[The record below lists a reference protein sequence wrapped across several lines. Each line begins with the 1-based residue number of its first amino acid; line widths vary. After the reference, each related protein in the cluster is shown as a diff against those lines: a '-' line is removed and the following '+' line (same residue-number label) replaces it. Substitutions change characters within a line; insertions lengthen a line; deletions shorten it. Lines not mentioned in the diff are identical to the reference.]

1 MRIRIF
7 KDRNKYMSKTLKRIL
22 FAVVGLI
29 IVWLVLKLTG
39 VIGKEKVIKVST
51 EKVTKRTI
59 VETVN
64 ASGKVYPEVEVKL
77 SPDISGEIVELN
89 VAEGDS
95 VKKGQ
100 VLARIYADIYATQRD
115 QASAVVNQQQAQ
127 VANASASIEAM
138 RAQLDQAKKT
148 YEMQKQLFDD
158 KVISQSEFNTADAAY
173 KSAHANFNAAKQ
185 NIRGTQAGVQSARA
199 ALSKA
204 NKDIS
209 RATLVSPMDGVV
221 SLLNV
226 KKGERVVGSSMMA
239 GTEMMRIADLRK
251 IEVRV
256 DVGENDIPKIHLG
269 DSAIV
274 EVDAYNNR
282 KFKGIVT
289 QIASSNNGAASLQTA
304 AAGTDVTNYKV
315 YISLLPGSY
324 KDLMDPAKP
333 KSFPFRPGM
342 SASADIQ
349 TKTHENRLAVPINA
363 VTTRDKNDSTGLTNS
378 SSEKDKNA
386 ANTERTIAEPDELE
400 EVVFVLQKDGT
411 VKKIKVRTDIQ
422 DINYIEILAGLN
434 EGDEVITG
442 PYDVVSKTLK
452 PGDKVKVVPK
462 SALFDKKK

>member
-1 MRIRIF
+1 M
-7 KDRNKYMSKTLKRIL
+7 NKTLKWIIFSL
-22 FAVVGLI
+22 VGLI
-29 IVWLVLKLTG
+29 ILLVILKKAG
-39 VIGKEKVIKVST
+39 VLGKEEGVKVST
-51 EKVTKRTI
+51 EKATKRTI

-89 VAEGDS
+89 VVEGDS

-127 VANASASIEAM
+127 VANVSASIEAS
-138 RAQLDQAKKT
+138 RAQLEQAKKT
-148 YEMQKQLFDD
+148 YDMQKQLLDD

-173 KSAHANFNAAKQ
+173 KSAQANFNAAKQ
-185 NIRGTQAGVQSARA
+185 TIRGSQASVQSARA

-209 RATLVSPMDGVV
+209 RATLVSPMEGVV

-269 DSAIV
+269 DSASV

-282 KFKGIVT
+282 KFKGVVT
-289 QIASSNNGAASLQTA
+289 QIASSNNGAASLQTST
-304 AAGTDVTNYKV
+304 GTDVTNYKV
-315 YISLLPGSY
+315 YIRLLPESY
-324 KDLMDPAKP
+324 KDLMDPSKP

-349 TKTHENRLAVPINA
+349 TKTHENRLAVPINS
-363 VTTRDKNDSTGLTNS
+363 VTTRDKNDST
-378 SSEKDKNA
+378 SEKSSATEKSKDVVNA
-386 ANTERTIAEPDELE
+386 NEKTNTEADDLE
-400 EVVFVLQKDGT
+400 EVVFILQKDGT
-411 VKKIKVRTDIQ
+411 VKKVKVRTDIQ
-422 DINYIEILAGLN
+422 DINYIEILGGLN

-452 PGDKVKVVPK
+452 SKDKVKVVAK
-462 SALFDKKK
+462 SELFDKKK

>member
-1 MRIRIF
+1 M
-7 KDRNKYMSKTLKRIL
+7 NKTLKWIIFSLLGLVIL
-22 FAVVGLI
+22 
-29 IVWLVLKLTG
+29 LVILKKSGML
-39 VIGKEKVIKVST
+39 GKDEGIKVST

-64 ASGKVYPEVEVKL
+64 ASGKVYPVVEVKM

-89 VAEGDS
+89 VVEGDS

-115 QASAVVNQQQAQ
+115 QASAIVNQQQAQ
-127 VANASASIEAM
+127 VANVSASIEASK
-138 RAQLDQAKKT
+138 AQLDQAKKT
-148 YEMQKQLFDD
+148 YDMQKQLLDD
-158 KVISQSEFNTADAAY
+158 KVISQNEFNTADAAY
-173 KSAHANFNAAKQ
+173 KSAVANFNAAKQ
-185 NIRGTQAGVQSARA
+185 TIRGSQAGVQSARA

-221 SLLNV
+221 SLLSV

-239 GTEMMRIADLRK
+239 GTEMMRIADLRQ

-269 DSAIV
+269 DSASV

-282 KFKGIVT
+282 KFKGVVT
-289 QIASSNNGAASLQTA
+289 QIASSNNGAASSQTSS
-304 AAGTDVTNYKV
+304 GTDVTNYKV
-315 YISLLPGSY
+315 YIRLLPESY
-324 KDLMDPAKP
+324 KDLMDPTKP

-363 VTTRDKNDSTGLTNS
+363 VTTRDKNDSTNSKTYVDKSSSSDVSPNDKTNS
-378 SSEKDKNA
+378 TSD
-386 ANTERTIAEPDELE
+386 DLE

-411 VKKIKVRTDIQ
+411 VNKVKVRTDIQ
-422 DINYIEILAGLN
+422 DINYIEILGGLN

-452 PGDKVKVVPK
+452 SKDKVKVVPK
-462 SALFDKKK
+462 SELFDKKK

>member
-1 MRIRIF
+1 MVILKKSGMLG
-7 KDRNKYMSKTLKRIL
+7 KDE
-22 FAVVGLI
+22 
-29 IVWLVLKLTG
+29 G
-39 VIGKEKVIKVST
+39 VKVST

-64 ASGKVYPEVEVKL
+64 ASGKVYPEVEVKM

-115 QASAVVNQQQAQ
+115 QASAIVNQQQAQ
-127 VANASASIEAM
+127 VANVSASIEAI

-148 YEMQKQLFDD
+148 YDMQKQLFDE

-173 KSAHANFNAAKQ
+173 KSAQANLNAAKQ
-185 NIRGTQAGVQSARA
+185 NIRGSQAGVQSARA

-209 RATLVSPMDGVV
+209 RAALVSPMEGVV

-226 KKGERVVGSSMMA
+226 KKGERVVGSSLMA

-269 DSAIV
+269 DSATV

-289 QIASSNNGAASLQTA
+289 QIASSNNGAASSQTVT
-304 AAGTDVTNYKV
+304 GTDVTNYKV
-315 YISLLPGSY
+315 YISLLPESY
-324 KDLMDPAKP
+324 QDLMDPSKP

-363 VTTRDKNDSTGLTNS
+363 VTTRDKNDTANSKNYTADKSSADVNTTGKTNS
-378 SSEKDKNA
+378 NSD
-386 ANTERTIAEPDELE
+386 DLE

-411 VKKIKVRTDIQ
+411 VKKTKVRTDIQ
-422 DINYIEILAGLN
+422 DINYIEILGGLN

-452 PGDKVKVVPK
+452 TGGKVKVVPK
-462 SALFDKKK
+462 SELFDKKK

>member
-1 MRIRIF
+1 
-7 KDRNKYMSKTLKRIL
+7 
-22 FAVVGLI
+22 VGLVI
-29 IVWLVLKLTG
+29 LLVILKKSGTL
-39 VIGKEKVIKVST
+39 GKDEGIKVST

-64 ASGKVYPEVEVKL
+64 ASGKVYPVVEVKL

-89 VAEGDS
+89 VMEGDS

-115 QASAVVNQQQAQ
+115 QASAIVNQQQAQ
-127 VANASASIEAM
+127 VANVSSSIEAL

-148 YEMQKQLFDD
+148 YDMQKQLLDD
-158 KVISQSEFNTADAAY
+158 KVISQSEFNTADAGY
-173 KSAHANFNAAKQ
+173 KTAQANYNAAKQ
-185 NIRGTQAGVQSARA
+185 TIRGSQAGVQSARA

-209 RATLVSPMDGVV
+209 RATLESPMDGVV

-226 KKGERVVGSSMMA
+226 KKGERVVGSSLMA
-239 GTEMMRIADLRK
+239 GTEMMRIADLRQ

-269 DSAIV
+269 DSASV

-289 QIASSNNGAASLQTA
+289 QIASSNNGAASLQTSS
-304 AAGTDVTNYKV
+304 GTDVTNYKV
-315 YISLLPGSY
+315 YIRLLPESY
-324 KDLMDPAKP
+324 QDLLDPTKP

-349 TKTHENRLAVPINA
+349 TKTHENRLSVPINA
-363 VTTRDKNDSTGLTNS
+363 VTTRDKNDSTNSKSYVDKSSSSDVSTTDKTNS
-378 SSEKDKNA
+378 TSD
-386 ANTERTIAEPDELE
+386 DLE

-411 VKKIKVRTDIQ
+411 VNKVKVRTDIQ
-422 DINYIEILAGLN
+422 DINYIEILGGLN

-452 PGDKVKVVPK
+452 SKDKVKVVPK
-462 SALFDKKK
+462 SELFDKKK